1 MCWLQG
7 WGAWYVPRLVL
18 SDDAKVTVLN
28 FLKGDLAHNTL
39 GHVMQIFKKKR
50 FASKCKED
58 VKVKI

>member
-7 WGAWYVPRLVL
+7 WGAWYAPSLVL

-39 GHVMQIFKKKR
+39 GHVMQIFKKNDLLPNAK
-50 FASKCKED
+50 KM
-58 VKVKI
+58 